1 MQILFVLIII
11 GLIVWPI
18 TRILT
23 RLGYSGWWVLVIF
36 IPFGIIVGLWLL
48 ALNNWPRDG
57 RRLEDQNDVFR

>member
-23 RLGYSGWWVLVIF
+23 RLGYSGWWVL
-36 IPFGIIVGLWLL
+36 
-48 ALNNWPRDG
+48 ALNNWPSDG